1 MGNCH
6 TVGPNEALVVSGGC
20 CGSDYKQYVFGGW
33 AWAWWCISDTQ
44 RLSLEVMTI
53 LCRCEN
59 IETSEGVPL
68 FVTGVAQFPCPCL
81 LDCKWENSKGFWKL
95 CQVCQISLEIMTLQP
110 RCEDVETAEGVALT
124 VTGVAQVKIMTE
136 KELLAVACEQFLGK
150 NVQDI
155 KNVVL
160 QTLEGHLRSILGTLT
175 VEQIYQDRDQFAKL
189 VREVAAPDVGRMGI
203 EILSFTIKDVYDKV
217 DYLSSLGKTQTA
229 VVQRDADIGVAEAE
243 RDAGIREAEC
253 KKEMLDVKFMA
264 DTKIADSKRAFE
276 LQKSAFS
283 EEVNIKTAEAQLA
296 YELQGAREQQKI
308 RQEEIE
314 IEVVQRKKQIAVE
327 AQEILRTDKELIATV
342 RRPAEA
348 EAHRIQQIAEGEK
361 VKQVLLAQAEAEKI
375 RKIGEAEAAVI
386 EAMGKAEAERMKL
399 KAEAYQKYGDA
410 AKMALVL
417 EALPQIAAKIAAPLT
432 KVDEIVVLSGDNSK
446 VTSEVNRL
454 LAELPASVHALTGVD
469 LSKVCACLAAV
480 GIQNIFYQ
488 SVREEMVTPQ
498 KNRQRSGQ

>member
-1 MGNCH
+1 
-6 TVGPNEALVVSGGC
+6 
-20 CGSDYKQYVFGGW
+20 
-33 AWAWWCISDTQ
+33 
-44 RLSLEVMTI
+44 
-53 LCRCEN
+53 
-59 IETSEGVPL
+59 
-68 FVTGVAQFPCPCL
+68 
-81 LDCKWENSKGFWKL
+81 
-95 CQVCQISLEIMTLQP
+95 MTLQP

-124 VTGVAQVKIMTE
+124 VTGVAQQWTSRNRTSAGGSCLTNPPWNSFQVKIMTE

-264 DTKIADSKRAFE
+264 DTKIANSKRAFE

-375 RKIGEAEAAVI
+375 RKIGEADAAVI

-417 EALPQIAAKIAAPLT
+417 ETLPQIAAKIASPLT

-446 VTSEVNRL
+446 VTSEVTRL

-469 LSKVCACLAAV
+469 LSKIPLVKKATGV
-480 GIQNIFYQ
+480 Q
-488 SVREEMVTPQ
+488 M
-498 KNRQRSGQ
+498 